1 MFINKFMWEQ
11 FGLSIGSR
19 ICLEV
24 FEVFGKRLRKK
35 EREGAVG
42 WRVSLKII
50 QLLITDFRLSL
61 IKTLIPQLNGSYW
74 GSSSRQVFF
83 KYYVNKM

>member
-1 MFINKFMWEQ
+1 MFINKLMWEQ

-24 FEVFGKRLRKK
+24 FEVLGKRLRKK

-61 IKTLIPQLNGSYW
+61 INTLIP
-74 GSSSRQVFF
+74 
-83 KYYVNKM
+83 